1 MIDSQHESLVA
12 LADVPS
18 LIPIRRGTKRPHV
31 SCIYR
36 WCQRGLRGV
45 KLESIQVGG
54 TCCTSREALQR
65 FFERLTAARDGNA
78 APGRTV
84 GQRRK
89 TVDRANAELEKA
101 GW

>member
-1 MIDSQHESLVA
+1 MIDTQHETLLA

-18 LIPIRRGTKRPHV
+18 LIPIRRGKKRPHV

-36 WCQRGLRGV
+36 WCTRGLRGV

-65 FFERLTAARDGNA
+65 FFERLTAVRDGDA
-78 APGRTV
+78 APQRTV
-84 GQRRK
+84 GQRR
-89 TVDRANAELEKA
+89 TAVDRANTELEKA